1 MLSAKSFERGL
12 MVSDTVLVP
21 PLQFVSAEAG
31 TDAVESQCVRQLT
44 QEMTR
49 LQKVDYYRATI
60 VFK

>member
-1 MLSAKSFERGL
+1 